1 MKNEKTELKWYEKK
15 AGLKIKDK
23 INTEEKRKKR
33 KSEVS
38 KKTTGKFLQLNFP
51 QRKALQQLNFLIQK
65 VCFHHQQFH
74 RMQKT

>member
-23 INTEEKRKKR
+23 INRSEERR
-33 KSEVS
+33 V
-38 KKTTGKFLQLNFP
+38 GKE
-51 QRKALQQLNFLIQK
+51 K